1 MLNILAMVT
10 YILSS
15 ISRSKDNRAIKFGQL
30 IEYEMKNIFLE
41 ESYRKCGGEAS
52 SRPFYKKS
60 KLKISLNQQSEIL
73 HLLMKCSEMFS
84 LCAQVEVYQNILKLR
99 RWLVFTLYKALIWKT
114 KRGLGLVFCFIFCM
128 IFKEKCFSC
137 YILLTD
143 QISFPDYLYFLRY
156 CAICVLQLFA
166 VQSATSPILELTL
179 IFLSSRFSA

>member
-1 MLNILAMVT
+1 M
-10 YILSS
+10 
-15 ISRSKDNRAIKFGQL
+15 
-30 IEYEMKNIFLE
+30 
-41 ESYRKCGGEAS
+41 
-52 SRPFYKKS
+52 
-60 KLKISLNQQSEIL
+60 KISLDQQSEIL

-99 RWLVFTLYKALIWKT
+99 CSPLVFTLYKALIWKT
-114 KRGLGLVFCFIFCM
+114 KRGLRLVFCFIFCM

-166 VQSATSPILELTL
+166 VQSATSSILELTL
-179 IFLSSRFSA
+179 ISYQAVFLHNQNVMTKM